1 MCANREYRSV
11 LEQVRAEDLINKSKF
26 IANTK
31 HVLSEEEAIAFI
43 NEMKDK
49 YKDAT
54 HNVSAYIINSN
65 IPTKRYDEDGEPQ
78 GSSARP
84 ILSVMEMEGL
94 SNIVCVVTRYF
105 GGIKLGVGGLVRA
118 YSGAFKKSIE
128 GQIYDYG
135 SFLKYRL
142 NFPYAEFDKIKNYLS
157 HTVYDLDNLEY
168 MENISADIYV
178 KEEDSE
184 ELLETLKNL
193 SNRELD
199 YEFADEYIKAHID
212 KRIVK

>member
-11 LEQVRAEDLINKSKF
+11 LEQVSAEDLINKSKF

-135 SFLKYRL
+135 SFLKYKL
-142 NFPYAEFDKIKNYLS
+142 TFPYAEFDKIKNYLS

-168 MENISADIYV
+168 MENISADIYI

-184 ELLETLKNL
+184 EILETLKNL

>member
-1 MCANREYRSV
+1 M
-11 LEQVRAEDLINKSKF
+11 EQVSAEDLINKSKF

-31 HVLSEEEAIAFI
+31 HVVSEEEAIAFI

-168 MENISADIYV
+168 MENISADIYI

>member
-1 MCANREYRSV
+1 MCANKEYKSV
-11 LEQVRAEDLINKSKF
+11 LRLVSAEDLINKSKF

-31 HVLSEEEAIAFI
+31 HVTSEDEAIAFI

-135 SFLKYRL
+135 SFLKYKL
-142 NFPYAEFDKIKNYLS
+142 TFPYAEFDKIKNYLS

-168 MENISADIYV
+168 MENISADIYI

>member
-1 MCANREYRSV
+1 MCANKEYRSV
-11 LEQVRAEDLINKSKF
+11 LEQVSAEDLINKSKF

-43 NEMKDK
+43 NQMKDK

-168 MENISADIYV
+168 MENISADIYI

>member
-1 MCANREYRSV
+1 MCANKEYKSV
-11 LEQVRAEDLINKSKF
+11 LEQVSAEDLINKSKF

-43 NEMKDK
+43 NQMKDK

-142 NFPYAEFDKIKNYLS
+142 TFPYAEFDKIKNYLS

-168 MENISADIYV
+168 MENISADIYI

>member
-1 MCANREYRSV
+1 M
-11 LEQVRAEDLINKSKF
+11 EQVSAEDLINKSKF

-31 HVLSEEEAIAFI
+31 HVVSEEEAIAFI

-135 SFLKYRL
+135 SFLKYKL
-142 NFPYAEFDKIKNYLS
+142 TFPYAEFDKIKNYLS

-168 MENISADIYV
+168 MENISADIYI

-184 ELLETLKNL
+184 EFLETLKNL

>member
-1 MCANREYRSV
+1 MSANNEYKSV
-11 LEQVRAEDLINKSKF
+11 LELVSAEDLINKSKF

-31 HVLSEEEAIAFI
+31 HVTSEDEAIAFI
-43 NEMKDK
+43 NEMKEK

-54 HNVSAYIINSN
+54 HNVSAYIVNGS
-65 IPTKRYDEDGEPQ
+65 IPIKRYDEDGEPQ

-84 ILSVMEMEGL
+84 ILGVMDVEGL

-128 GQIYDYG
+128 GNIYDYG

-142 NFPYAEFDKIKNYLS
+142 TFPYAEFDKIKNHLS

-168 MENISADIYV
+168 MENISADIYI

-193 SNRELD
+193 ANRELD
-199 YEFADEYIKAHID
+199 YEFEDEYIKAHID

>member
-1 MCANREYRSV
+1 MCANKEYRSV
-11 LEQVRAEDLINKSKF
+11 LEQVSAEDLINKSKF

-43 NEMKDK
+43 NQMKDK

-135 SFLKYRL
+135 SFLKYKL
-142 NFPYAEFDKIKNYLS
+142 TFPYAEFDKIKNYLS

-168 MENISADIYV
+168 MENISADIYI

-184 ELLETLKNL
+184 EILETLKNL

>member
-1 MCANREYRSV
+1 MCANKEYRSV
-11 LEQVRAEDLINKSKF
+11 LEQVSAEELINKSKF

-31 HVLSEEEAIAFI
+31 HVMSEEEAIAFI

-118 YSGAFKKSIE
+118 YSGTFKKSIE

-142 NFPYAEFDKIKNYLS
+142 TFPYAEFDKIKNYLS

-168 MENISADIYV
+168 MENISADIYI

>member
-1 MCANREYRSV
+1 MCANKEYRSV
-11 LEQVRAEDLINKSKF
+11 LEQVSAEDLINKSKF

-142 NFPYAEFDKIKNYLS
+142 TFPYAEFDKIKNYLS

-168 MENISADIYV
+168 MENISADIYI

-212 KRIVK
+212 KRIVN

>member
-1 MCANREYRSV
+1 MCANKEYRSV
-11 LEQVRAEDLINKSKF
+11 LEQVSAEDLINKSKF

-54 HNVSAYIINSN
+54 HNVSAYIININ

-118 YSGAFKKSIE
+118 YSGTFKKSIE

-135 SFLKYRL
+135 SFLKYKL
-142 NFPYAEFDKIKNYLS
+142 TFPYAEFDKIKNYLS

-168 MENISADIYV
+168 MENISADIYI

>member
-1 MCANREYRSV
+1 MCANKEYRSV
-11 LEQVRAEDLINKSKF
+11 LEQVSAEDLINKSKF

-31 HVLSEEEAIAFI
+31 QVMSEEEAIAFI

-142 NFPYAEFDKIKNYLS
+142 TFPYAEFDKIKNYLS

-168 MENISADIYV
+168 MENISADIYI

>member
-1 MCANREYRSV
+1 MCANKEYKSV
-11 LEQVRAEDLINKSKF
+11 LRLVSAEDLINKSKF

-31 HVLSEEEAIAFI
+31 HVVSEDEAIAFI

-128 GQIYDYG
+128 DQIYDYG
-135 SFLKYRL
+135 SFLKYKL
-142 NFPYAEFDKIKNYLS
+142 TFPYAEFDKIKNYLS

-168 MENISADIYV
+168 MENISADIYI